1 MCARQ
6 NWYIISQY
14 DRFHSNSLDFRS
26 LSNAHIRSKCDGQFL
41 SPKLWLLYRLVDL
54 KEQFSH
60 VRRHLQTDP
69 SLASITSFISLTS
82 LAKALNGPT
91 KTKKVHR
98 ASTLRNLSRH
108 FDNHILVPTL
118 KFNFF
123 LLPLSWRH
131 RCKWWFDRY
140 SKSLKGT
147 PPQLCDVCVS
157 NEP

>member
-14 DRFHSNSLDFRS
+14 DSFHSNSLDFRS

-41 SPKLWLLYRLVDL
+41 SPKLWLLYRLVEGAIL
-54 KEQFSH
+54 TCSAPF
-60 VRRHLQTDP
+60 TDR
-69 SLASITSFISLTS
+69 SLPCKYYFVHFTTS